1 MTMRMHMPIVTA
13 MAAMLLAAN
22 AAHITVDRH
31 PPSTPQ
37 QEGPRAGNSECAP
50 SSANPDDARYSCPQ
64 NRPVE
69 QPGPMPTS

>member
-1 MTMRMHMPIVTA
+1 MTKRMPMPIVTA
-13 MAAMLLAAN
+13 MAAILLAAN

-31 PPSTPQ
+31 PPSTPR
-37 QEGPRAGNSECAP
+37 QEKPRAGNSECAP

-69 QPGPMPTS
+69 QPGPVPTS

>member
-1 MTMRMHMPIVTA
+1 MTMRMPMPI
-13 MAAMLLAAN
+13 AAGLAAILLAAN

-31 PPSTPQ
+31 APSSPQ

-50 SSANPDDARYSCPQ
+50 SSANPDDALYICPQ

-69 QPGPMPTS
+69 EPGPLPTS